1 MPREKRSEI
10 VEELNSVIDD
20 YDIGKLLK
28 EVRMTKKW

>member
-10 VEELNSVIDD
+10 VEELNNVIDD
-20 YDIGKLLK
+20 YDIDKLLK